1 MLDIDITISGIDA
14 LLSNLNAHKAA
25 GPDGISARILKEMH
39 SSIVPILKVTFDCS
53 LNTGVQLLFQMIGR

>member
-1 MLDIDITISGIDA
+1 MDLFRIKDLMSDVDITTRGMDA

-39 SSIVPILKVTFDCS
+39 SAIA
-53 LNTGVQLLFQMIGR
+53 